1 MAIVRV
7 NAASVIDEPFIA
19 EDGENFDFSSSV
31 ITFRRGG
38 RVEEFFGSFR
48 ASGDDI
54 AGSVSG
60 FRVTVDGEVQ
70 LDVTNVN
77 RDAGR
82 FADLLVDGTDEAFTA
97 FVLSGN
103 DRIILSQGDDDLG
116 GFGGNDLIR
125 GRRGDDSLDGGAG
138 NDTLIGNA
146 GADRLRGQ
154 AGDDVARG
162 GGGDDL
168 VIGGGGNDRLLG
180 NGGNDKLRG
189 GGGNDT
195 LTGGGGDDLLNGGG
209 GNDRLIAGAGND
221 TVIGGR
227 GADVFVFGANDGD
240 NLIRRYEDGMDR
252 IEISGVGGIG
262 GLTIE
267 QDGDDVTIAFRN
279 TLIRVENANE
289 GDFSAADFLF

>member
-7 NAASVIDEPFIA
+7 NAASVIDEPFIS

-31 ITFRRGG
+31 ITFRRGA

-48 ASGDDI
+48 QSGDDI
-54 AGSVSG
+54 AGTVSG
-60 FRVTVDGEVQ
+60 FRVTVGGDVQ

-82 FADLLVDGTDEAFTA
+82 FADLLVNGTDDSFSA

-103 DRIILSQGDDDLG
+103 DRLIMSQQDDDFG
-116 GFGGNDLIR
+116 GFSGNDNIR
-125 GRRGDDSLDGGAG
+125 GRGGDDSLDGGAG
-138 NDTLIGNA
+138 NDTLIGNG

-154 AGDDVARG
+154 AGDDLARG

-168 VIGGGGNDRLLG
+168 LIGGGGDDRLLG
-180 NGGNDKLRG
+180 NGGGDRLRG
-189 GGGNDT
+189 GGGSDT
-195 LTGGGGDDLLNGGG
+195 LDGGGRDDDLRGGG
-209 GNDRLIAGAGND
+209 GNDRLIGGAGND
-221 TVIGGR
+221 TLAGGG
-227 GADVFVFGANDGD
+227 GADVFVFGPNDGQD
-240 NLIRRYEDGMDR
+240 LIRGFVDGTDL
-252 IEISGVGGIG
+252 IEISGAGGFG

-267 QDGDDVTIAFRN
+267 QDGADVTIAFGS

-289 GDFSAADFLF
+289 GDFTAADFLF